1 MKILWTLAVLVMT
14 SLALPALAADGEAKK
29 GEVAKAD
36 RDAKKGEVAK
46 ADAQRKKPLQRC
58 DQLKGDAELDCLKKA
73 RERVVEARKKRESTA
88 KGDESKLKDKE
99 VQKDTS
105 PQKK

>member
-1 MKILWTLAVLVMT
+1 MKLVYLLAA
-14 SLALPALAADGEAKK
+14 LALLGSAALHAADPD
-29 GEVAKAD
+29 VAQ
-36 RDAKKGEVAK
+36 

-73 RERVVEARKKRESTA
+73 REHNAEARKKRESSA
-88 KGDESKLKDKE
+88 KTEESKLKDKG

-105 PQKK
+105 PQKGKS